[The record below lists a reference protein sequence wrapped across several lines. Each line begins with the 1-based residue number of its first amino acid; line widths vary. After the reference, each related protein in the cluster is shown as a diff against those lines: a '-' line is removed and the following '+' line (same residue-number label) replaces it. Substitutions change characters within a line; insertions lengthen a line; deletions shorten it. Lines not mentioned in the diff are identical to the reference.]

1 MPRRK
6 KKYMLLRG
14 RFGTFIIVER
24 EWYDHTGGR
33 KDRMWKIVLE
43 SDDRE
48 MLQAMAG
55 LTGMYV
61 KTELK
66 ISTEGEVK

>member
-43 SDDRE
+43 SDDHG

-55 LTGMYV
+55 LTDRYV

-66 ISTEGEVK
+66 ISIEGEST

>member
-24 EWYDHTGGR
+24 KWYDHTNGR

-43 SDDRE
+43 SDDHG

-55 LTGMYV
+55 LTDRYV

-66 ISTEGEVK
+66 ISIEGEST